1 MALPFIFPWT
11 SHRVFPWDRCHRL
24 TTTKACAACK
34 GPSMERPSMETT
46 FPRTHYIPRDM
57 LRAKTGMIGFTDS
70 HKNRRP
76 NVRFH
81 FYVVNTTK
89 MKLRTPVVCEVAG
102 LWPPSLDTLSL
113 AGWQRSHFHSIVL
126 PTRHDPLSF
135 ANRRHSFE

>member
-1 MALPFIFPWT
+1 
-11 SHRVFPWDRCHRL
+11 
-24 TTTKACAACK
+24 
-34 GPSMERPSMETT
+34 METT

-89 MKLRTPVVCEVAG
+89 MKLRTPVVCEVAE
-102 LWPPSLDTLSL
+102 LWPPS
-113 AGWQRSHFHSIVL
+113 SIATAWTPYRWL
-126 PTRHDPLSF
+126 GGSALTFIQLCCQQGMTH
-135 ANRRHSFE
+135 